1 MGSES
6 ALRRNVRKIKSTL
19 RLYPVK
25 VALILVLPSLVLY
38 LFFMIWPIMFSV
50 YLAFTDANNYNIAP
64 SPTKLQSLYELRAN
78 ITSKLD
84 ENKEL
89 IQNYAREAKTLIE
102 SIQSDLNALREYLI
116 EVNKTG
122 GQVDTTIIRQYLESI
137 QDKMDKLVVIVKDE
151 NTFFLR
157 YKPIGENVSTA
168 NSVFQEKLVAKLQTI
183 VYFPLGGAELTK
195 EDIAEI
201 ISGIDIISSS
211 LKKAYDGF
219 DVVVTDYE
227 SFKKGVVKDID
238 EEIDK
243 LTLHFVGVENIEKLF
258 TDARFV
264 YSILKTLLFVATSV
278 PLKVAVGV
286 ALALFFST
294 PYVYGRKV
302 MRALLLTPWALPV
315 LLSVTTWRM
324 LFLPREGVMAKLFS
338 SIIGTSFEIFTNE
351 WHAFIA
357 YNIVEMWLAYPFI
370 MTVVMGAIAGIPKE
384 IIEASYI
391 DGAGP
396 WLRFRKIILPEIA
409 SSIMFVTILT
419 TGASLQAFMVPL
431 LINGGGPAGTIRIFG
446 LPPKIGNLNEMLILF
461 GYNRAYID
469 REYGY
474 AAAAYLVAVLF
485 LMVYVMIWFKYIR
498 PKGGGQ

>member
-1 MGSES
+1 MGI
-6 ALRRNVRKIKSTL
+6 RVGVRKSLVKTKNVL

-25 VALILVLPSLVLY
+25 IALIFILPSLILY
-38 LFFMIWPIMFSV
+38 LFFMIWPILFSV
-50 YLAFTDANNYNIAP
+50 YLAFTDANSYNIAP
-64 SPTKLQSLYELRAN
+64 SPAKLQELYELRKN
-78 ITSKLD
+78 IVSQLD
-84 ENKEL
+84 GNREYVLEKSYTAKEL
-89 IQNYAREAKTLIE
+89 IKNIRRDLLDLRNYLVNASESVSIDTTLIRE
-102 SIQSDLNALREYLI
+102 YFERIQSN
-116 EVNKTG
+116 
-122 GQVDTTIIRQYLESI
+122 
-137 QDKMDKLVVIVKDE
+137 MDSLVSIVKDE
-151 NTFFLR
+151 KTFFSR
-157 YKPIGENVSTA
+157 YKPVEGNISTA
-168 NSVFQEKLVAKLQTI
+168 YSVFQEKLVAKLQSI
-183 VYFPLGGAELTK
+183 VYFPLGETRLSKKDILEIIDSIDLINTALEKAYKGFDTVSVDYELFK
-195 EDIAEI
+195 KSVVEDI
-201 ISGIDIISSS
+201 D
-211 LKKAYDGF
+211 K
-219 DVVVTDYE
+219 
-227 SFKKGVVKDID
+227 
-238 EEIDK
+238 EIDK
-243 LTLHFVGVENIEKLF
+243 LTLHFVGTENLEKLF

-286 ALALFFST
+286 GLALFFST

-324 LFLPREGVMAKLFS
+324 LFLPREGVMAILFS
-338 SIIGTSFEIFTNE
+338 RLMGASFEIFTNE
-351 WHAFIA
+351 WHAFIV

-370 MTVVMGAIAGIPKE
+370 MTVVMGAIAGIPRE

-396 WLRFRKIILPEIA
+396 WLRFRKIILPEVA

-431 LINGGGPAGTIRIFG
+431 LINGGGPAGTINLLG

-474 AAAAYLVAVLF
+474 ATASYLVAVLF

-498 PKGGGQ
+498 RRGGK